1 MDAWRARRRE
11 GRGGRPREATWG
23 NCWSKKLHLLK
34 PLLPADLLV
43 YIFGVLEV
51 LDIFTSGVHASFL
64 EARRLGI
71 CSSNPGP
78 CLVFSSGDRDP
89 SVATLHSL
97 TTGKNYYVT
106 MPDPPFR
113 TRYIVGSSD
122 GWLITADER
131 SNLLLVNPAT
141 QAQIPMPPPETIAN
155 VRIRCNGE
163 GVPHGYDL
171 FRMDMSSRD
180 FDTETEPDD
189 LSWEEGRFYF
199 YMRVVLSADPSS
211 GNCTVTILHLLRNL
225 LFFARVGDT
234 HWTWINVNELC
245 WNYHD
250 VLYNDDD
257 GLFYAIRGNGDVH
270 AINTNGPSPIL
281 RVVLDAKSSLV
292 DCAKYIVLS
301 ELGDL
306 LQARRLGICSS
317 NPGPCLVFSSCDR
330 DPSVATLHSLA
341 MGKDYYVT
349 MPDPPFRAR
358 YIVGSSHDWF
368 ITAYERSN
376 LLLVN
381 PATQAQITMP
391 PLETIAN
398 VRIRCNG
405 EGVPDGYDLFTMDM
419 SSRDFDTETEPD
431 DLSWEEGRVGD
442 THWTWIDVDEL
453 YCCYHDV
460 LYKDDDRLF
469 YAIRDTGDVHAIDTN
484 GPSPMLRVVLDT
496 KNSLVNNTKYIV
508 LSESGD
514 LLQVRRYYKHVN
526 NDRRTRELIVYKV
539 DLVEQKLAELKDF
552 DGRALFIGFNS
563 SFFLRA
569 EYFPMLTPNSVYCT
583 DDSMEY
589 IYCVGAFHLDDS
601 SFTDQLIGSR
611 LNWPPPIWFRPS
623 FTNGEGGSGSHD
635 GVVSHPPHDHERLC
649 RQQYPAAS
657 LQNWKEVENNSY
669 KLDAESKVNTSDDTT
684 SAATLV
690 ISGWGL
696 VKSDANF
703 TKVNKAT
710 QWPVMR
716 LSADSEWQGPPGLTG
731 AGCRN
736 GAHGCRFES
745 E

>member
-1 MDAWRARRRE
+1 MEEPAVTGE
-11 GRGGRPREATWG
+11 LLEQEAPSSSTSG
-23 NCWSKKLHLLK
+23 VNWSQ
-34 PLLPADLLV
+34 LPADLLV
-43 YIFGVLEV
+43 CIFGVLEV
-51 LDIFTSGVHASFL
+51 PDIFTSGVVCRAWHASFL

-113 TRYIVGSSD
+113 TRYIVGSSH

-211 GNCTVTILHLLRNL
+211 GNCTVMILHLLRNL

-257 GLFYAIRGNGDVH
+257 RLFYAIRGNGDVH

-306 LQARRLGICSS
+306 LQVWRYHHYVNNNEERRTSELVVYKVDLVEHKLVELEDFEGHALFIGFNSSFFLREEDFPMLTPNSVYCTDDTVTYICYSRFGFREVSSSVTGELLEHEAPPSTPGLDWSQLPADLRIRIFGTLEIPDIFSSGVVCRSWHASYLEARRLGICSS

-330 DPSVATLHSLA
+330 DPSVATLNSLTT
-341 MGKDYYVT
+341 GKDYYVT

-358 YIVGSSHDWF
+358 YIVGSSHGWL

-391 PLETIAN
+391 PPETIAN
-398 VRIRCNG
+398 VRICCNG

-569 EYFPMLTPNSVYCT
+569 EDFPMLTPNSVYCT

-589 IYCVGAFHLDDS
+589 IYCV
-601 SFTDQLIGSR
+601 
-611 LNWPPPIWFRPS
+611 
-623 FTNGEGGSGSHD
+623 
-635 GVVSHPPHDHERLC
+635 
-649 RQQYPAAS
+649 
-657 LQNWKEVENNSY
+657 
-669 KLDAESKVNTSDDTT
+669 
-684 SAATLV
+684 
-690 ISGWGL
+690 
-696 VKSDANF
+696 
-703 TKVNKAT
+703 
-710 QWPVMR
+710 
-716 LSADSEWQGPPGLTG
+716 
-731 AGCRN
+731 
-736 GAHGCRFES
+736 RFGF
-745 E
+745 

>member
-306 LQARRLGICSS
+306 LQVHCAIILQIEQSRIEHMLI
-317 NPGPCLVFSSCDR
+317 
-330 DPSVATLHSLA
+330 A
-341 MGKDYYVT
+341 
-349 MPDPPFRAR
+349 
-358 YIVGSSHDWF
+358 
-368 ITAYERSN
+368 
-376 LLLVN
+376 
-381 PATQAQITMP
+381 AQIAMP
-391 PLETIAN
+391 PPETIAN
-398 VRIRCNG
+398 VKIHCNAD
-405 EGVPDGYDLFTMDM
+405 GVPDGYDLLTMDM
-419 SSRDFDTETEPD
+419 SSRDVDTEAETEFH
-431 DLSWEEGRVGD
+431 SREEGQFYFYRRVVLSADPSSGNCTVMILHLLDNHLSFARVGG
-442 THWTWIDVDEL
+442 TRWTWIDVDEQ
-453 YCCYHDV
+453 CWDYHDV
-460 LYKDDDRLF
+460 LYNDDDRLF
-469 YAIRDTGDVHAIDTN
+469 YAVRGNGDVHAIDTN
-484 GPSPMLRVVLDT
+484 GPSPMLRVLLDT
-496 KNSLVNNTKYIV
+496 KNTVVDCIRYIV
-508 LSESGD
+508 GLEYGD
-514 LLQVRRYYKHVN
+514 LLEVCRDCKYVN
-526 NDRRTRELIVYKV
+526 DDRRTEELIVYKV
-539 DLVEQKLAELKDF
+539 DLVEKELVKQKDF
-552 DGRALFIGFNS
+552 EGRVLFIGFNS
-563 SFFLRA
+563 SFFLRV
-569 EYFPMLTPNSVYCT
+569 EDFPMLTPNSVYCT
-583 DDSMEY
+583 DDSMEN
-589 IYCVGAFHLDDS
+589 IYSERFGFREVGTFHLEDS
-601 SFTDQLIGSR
+601 SFTDLLPVGSW
-611 LNWPPPIWFRPS
+611 LNWPPPFYSVTEETEKRKRMKMICRPIL
-623 FTNGEGGSGSHD
+623 G
-635 GVVSHPPHDHERLC
+635 
-649 RQQYPAAS
+649 
-657 LQNWKEVENNSY
+657 
-669 KLDAESKVNTSDDTT
+669 
-684 SAATLV
+684 
-690 ISGWGL
+690 
-696 VKSDANF
+696 
-703 TKVNKAT
+703 
-710 QWPVMR
+710 
-716 LSADSEWQGPPGLTG
+716 
-731 AGCRN
+731 
-736 GAHGCRFES
+736 
-745 E
+745 

>member
-1 MDAWRARRRE
+1 ME
-11 GRGGRPREATWG
+11 EAAVTG
-23 NCWSKKLHLLK
+23 ELLEQEAPSSSTSGVDWSQ
-34 PLLPADLLV
+34 LPADLLV
-43 YIFGVLEV
+43 CIFGVLEV
-51 LDIFTSGVHASFL
+51 PDIFSSGVVCRAWHASFL

-113 TRYIVGSSD
+113 TRYIVGSSH

-155 VRIRCNGE
+155 VRIRCN
-163 GVPHGYDL
+163 
-171 FRMDMSSRD
+171 
-180 FDTETEPDD
+180 EPDD

-211 GNCTVTILHLLRNL
+211 GNCTVMILHLLCNL

-257 GLFYAIRGNGDVH
+257 RLFYAIRGNGDVH

-306 LQARRLGICSS
+306 LQVWRYHHYVNNNEERRTSELVVYKVDLVEHKLAELEDFEGHALFIGFNSS
-317 NPGPCLVFSSCDR
+317 FFLREEDFPMLTPNSVYCTDDTVT
-330 DPSVATLHSLA
+330 PSIW
-341 MGKDYYVT
+341 K
-349 MPDPPFRAR
+349 
-358 YIVGSSHDWF
+358 I
-368 ITAYERSN
+368 
-376 LLLVN
+376 
-381 PATQAQITMP
+381 AQITMP
-391 PLETIAN
+391 PPETIAN
-398 VRIRCNG
+398 VRIHCNG
-405 EGVPDGYDLFTMDM
+405 EGVPDGLIFLQWICHHEILILKQSRMIFPGKKAGFT
-419 SSRDFDTETEPD
+419 SKR
-431 DLSWEEGRVGD
+431 GVGD

-569 EYFPMLTPNSVYCT
+569 EDFPMLTPNSVYCT

-589 IYCVGAFHLDDS
+589 IYC
-601 SFTDQLIGSR
+601 
-611 LNWPPPIWFRPS
+611 
-623 FTNGEGGSGSHD
+623 
-635 GVVSHPPHDHERLC
+635 
-649 RQQYPAAS
+649 
-657 LQNWKEVENNSY
+657 NWKEVENNSN

-710 QWPVMR
+710 HVASLPLHFPFCACSLLLEGTQICGYYAGFPVR
-716 LSADSEWQGPPGLTG
+716 LS
-731 AGCRN
+731 
-736 GAHGCRFES
+736 
-745 E
+745 